1 MTVGAQAGAESGTQV
16 CEAVGHLYWCAS
28 LTHASLPMPPHCRK
42 KRRAQKSRQVTALY
56 SQALNEHRFLFL
68 FYILMRSTYISRLP
82 VLFSVEASP
91 SAPHSLRHPLTRTE
105 HPQPSTSTSAD
116 TFVNRHCVCVWGGGI
131 PEQPGG
137 LLKGLSQ
144 LGYAGHSGVRSGVWD
159 DPRPSGGQEEGSGV
173 LRFAVLDSMCMVS
186 YISQAKEM

>member
-1 MTVGAQAGAESGTQV
+1 MAHRCVRLWATCTGVLPS
-16 CEAVGHLYWCAS
+16 
-28 LTHASLPMPPHCRK
+28 PMPPHCRK

-56 SQALNEHRFLFL
+56 SQALNEHRFSLSFL
-68 FYILMRSTYISRLP
+68 HFNEVHLHLTAPSFVFCGGESL
-82 VLFSVEASP
+82 SP
-91 SAPHSLRHPLTRTE
+91 TLTAAPTDPHRAPPAFHLHTGGHLCK
-105 HPQPSTSTSAD
+105 QAL
-116 TFVNRHCVCVWGGGI
+116 CVCVWGGI
-131 PEQPGG
+131 PEQPGV